1 MRWALALMR
10 LGRGR
15 RAGPPLLWRP
25 MRDPGPLQL
34 EIRRVKALIQ
44 RRLAEQKPG
53 DAERDPVEA
62 AIGAIRAQ
70 GRAQQ
75 GPEQPPLYRL
85 AERFGLTDRELD
97 VLVATLA
104 PHLDPDISGLLRDL
118 RGGLWSEYV
127 DGAVLLRLFG
137 PTWDEALEVRRAI
150 GPQSALLQ
158 ARLIQVVALPS
169 GASSLQSAVA
179 IHPRIV
185 HYVLGEEGLSHL
197 VAPFCEVQ
205 LPTVGLDAVVLPDEI
220 VRRVLD
226 VLEPQPERARAMSGW
241 GYSSVMASGRG
252 TALLFAGPSG
262 TGKTLF
268 ANALACHLRMPLLRV
283 FVGQMLRSEASA
295 EEVLA
300 ELAVESQLRG
310 ALLLFDDCAPLLASR
325 SAILSALLAFLD
337 SFDGI
342 AIMASNMTENLDLA
356 LERRVMVRI
365 DFAVPDA
372 EARLRIF
379 ETLLP
384 PGVPIDEDTD
394 LTGLAQSYEFTGGLI
409 KNTIMVALNKA
420 IARSPGNPRLTDE
433 VLREAADVQLR
444 NRLDDYAIVTRGRL
458 RLADIILPDDVR
470 DQIAELLEACRN
482 QRFVLNDWGFAERLV
497 TGRGIVTIFDGLP
510 GTGKT
515 LCAEIIGVELGLAV
529 SRIDI
534 PSVVSKWVGETEQRL
549 QDIFRRARAT
559 RTILLFDEA
568 DALFGRR
575 VEQTERATDRYAN
588 MEVNLLLQ
596 EIERYDGIVILT
608 TNLFGALD
616 DAVLRRIQ
624 YRVTFPEPDAEA
636 RGRIFRT
643 LVPKGAPVD
652 DDVDFPALGKEFDLP
667 GGRIKNSVL
676 RAAYR
681 ARQAGAK
688 SIAMAHFRSAATD
701 ECKAAGKLVR
711 GAAGTPLPMGRRTPP
726 SATPGP
732 GPTPAPSSAAA
743 GVTTGARAV
752 PPSKGP

>member
-1 MRWALALMR
+1 MHQ
-10 LGRGR
+10 
-15 RAGPPLLWRP
+15 
-25 MRDPGPLQL
+25 PGPLQV
-34 EIRRVKALIQ
+34 EISRVKALII
-44 RRLAEQKPG
+44 RRLAEQKAPG
-53 DAERDPVEA
+53 ADRDPVELA
-62 AIGAIRAQ
+62 VGPLREL
-70 GRAQQ
+70 GRAVR
-75 GPEQPPLYRL
+75 GPDQAPLYRL

-104 PHLDPDISGLLRDL
+104 PHLDPDIPALLRDL
-118 RGGLWSEYV
+118 RGGLWSEYI

-150 GPQSALLQ
+150 GPQSALLR
-158 ARLIQVVALPS
+158 ARLLQVVALPS

-179 IHPRIV
+179 VHPRIV
-185 HYVLGEEGLSHL
+185 HYVLGEDGLSHL
-197 VAPFCEVQ
+197 VASFCEVV

-220 VRRVLD
+220 IRRVLD
-226 VLEPQPERARAMSGW
+226 VLEPQPERARAMAAW
-241 GYSSVMASGRG
+241 GYGAVMPEGSG

-268 ANALACHLRMPLLRV
+268 AHALACHLRVPLLRV

-295 EEVLA
+295 EEVLS
-300 ELAVESQLRG
+300 ELEVEAQLRG
-310 ALLLFDDCAPLLASR
+310 AMLLFDDCTPLLASR
-325 SAILSALLAFLD
+325 SAVLSALLAFLD
-337 SFDGI
+337 RFDGV
-342 AIMASNMTENLDLA
+342 AIMASNLTDNIDLA

-365 DFAVPDA
+365 DFPVPDVD
-372 EARLRIF
+372 ARLRIF

-384 PGVPIDEDTD
+384 SGVPIAEGTD
-394 LTGLAQSYEFTGGLI
+394 LLNLAQSYEFTGGLI

-420 IARSPGNPRLTDE
+420 VSLSPERPQLTEDL
-433 VLREAADVQLR
+433 LRAAADVQLR

-458 RLADIILPDDVR
+458 RLADIVLPDDIR
-470 DQIAELLEACRN
+470 DQIAELLAACRN

-624 YRVTFPEPDAEA
+624 YRVTFPEPDADA

-643 LVPKGAPVD
+643 LVPRGAPVD
-652 DDVDFPALGKEFDLP
+652 DDVDFAALGKEFDLP

-681 ARQAGAK
+681 ARQEGAAT
-688 SIAMAHFRSAATD
+688 IAMRHLRSAATD

-711 GAAGTPLPMGRRTPP
+711 GP
-726 SATPGP
+726 SGP
-732 GPTPAPSSAAA
+732 RPAPGRPAPA
-743 GVTTGARAV
+743 
-752 PPSKGP
+752 PPRGK